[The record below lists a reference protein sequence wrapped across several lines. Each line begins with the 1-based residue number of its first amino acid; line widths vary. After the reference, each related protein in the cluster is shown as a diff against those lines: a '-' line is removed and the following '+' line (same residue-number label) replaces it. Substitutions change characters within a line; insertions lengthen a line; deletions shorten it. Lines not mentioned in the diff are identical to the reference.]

1 MAGVAG
7 GDIVAAGMGN
17 LLGEYSERDPEPH
30 PAPPLSDTPPP
41 EVLSEIS
48 FSVSGSVERPFLW
61 CPLLSDFFRMDF
73 ERRC

>member
-7 GDIVAAGMGN
+7 GDTVAAGMGN
-17 LLGEYSERDPEPH
+17 LLGEYSERD

-48 FSVSGSVERPFLW
+48 FSVSGSVDERPFL
-61 CPLLSDFFRMDF
+61 
-73 ERRC
+73 